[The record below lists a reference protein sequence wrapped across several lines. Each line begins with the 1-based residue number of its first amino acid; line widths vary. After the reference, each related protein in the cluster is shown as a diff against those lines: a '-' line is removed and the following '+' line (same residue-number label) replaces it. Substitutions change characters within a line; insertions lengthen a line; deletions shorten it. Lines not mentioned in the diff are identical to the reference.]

1 MTGSTGRKRGEGRD
15 VMDWTTAVVIVAAV
29 FAVASIVTAVVP
41 RQKR

>member
-1 MTGSTGRKRGEGRD
+1 MN
-15 VMDWTTAVVIVAAV
+15 WTTAVVVAAAV